1 LPDSPGWGSLAVVA
15 RNVRAELQVRMSWF
29 APIHIAAAAAAL
41 ALAVGAWWVRPRHPA
56 QGWLAGGLVLLAL
69 ETLCEWASF
78 RTDTREA
85 MLAWQRA
92 AFLLNALNP
101 AVWLAFSLTFARG
114 DPGRFLYRWRWI
126 LLGLGLGLPALV
138 LAFYP
143 VLIVDTGPLPPPGNW
158 YFRGHP
164 VVRVLYT
171 GVVVG
176 AVLVLTQL
184 ESTYRA
190 AVGTG
195 RWRIKYAVVG
205 LALLFGT
212 RIYTASQAL
221 LYAGPNFQLALI
233 NAAALLLACGLIGL
247 ALYRSRLIVLDLYPS
262 AIAIHRSLTI
272 LLSGL
277 YLVVVGLL
285 ATWVTRVGG
294 ESAFPLVAFVLLVGA
309 VGLSVLWMSDRV
321 RQRLRLFV
329 SRHFRRPFHDY
340 RLVWSRF
347 TERTSARLDRHE
359 LCREVARLISETFEA
374 LSVSIWL
381 LELSR
386 SRLVL
391 AASTSLPAG
400 ETRAVDVNHLLP
412 ELSRLATEKPQPV
425 ELERSR
431 AGWCE
436 LLRQVN
442 PAFFQEGGSR
452 WGIPL
457 VAGQELVGF
466 LVVGDRVAGMAYL
479 PEDLELLT
487 CLAEQLASALRT
499 LLLSEQLVQ
508 AREWEAFQ
516 TMSAFLV
523 HDLKNTAST
532 LGLMLRNLP
541 LHFDKPE
548 FREDA
553 IRGLGRCARHINEL
567 IERLTTLRHKPQIQ
581 KKPVRLDQVLHAA
594 LETLGKPEGIEIET
608 HCPELPPLLLD
619 PAAVRS
625 VLTNLLLNA
634 RDAITPPGRIT
645 LDVSVHGGWLCLR
658 VADTGCGMTP
668 EFIAQKL
675 FRPFQT
681 TKKNGLGIGMFQ
693 VRTLVELHGGRLE
706 VQSQPGQG
714 TVFTVWLPMTVAD
727 PVAHEAESAHRGR

>member
-1 LPDSPGWGSLAVVA
+1 M
-15 RNVRAELQVRMSWF
+15 NWF
-29 APIHIAAAAAAL
+29 PLIHIAAGGAAL
-41 ALAVGAWWVRPRHPA
+41 ALAVGALWVRPRHPA
-56 QGWLAGGLVLLAL
+56 QGWLAAGLVLLAL
-69 ETLCEWASF
+69 EALCQCGSF
-78 RTDTREA
+78 LTDTRES
-85 MLAWQRA
+85 MLAWQRVA
-92 AFLLNALNP
+92 LLTASFVP
-101 AVWLAFSLTFARG
+101 AVWLGFSLTFARG
-114 DPGRFLYRWRWI
+114 EPARFLRRWRWV
-126 LLGLGLGLPALV
+126 LAVLGLCLPALT

-143 VLIVDTGPLPPPGNW
+143 VLILETGPLPPPGNW
-158 YFRGHP
+158 FFRGHP
-164 VVRVLYT
+164 VVRVLHT
-171 GVVVG
+171 GLVVG

-221 LYAGPNFQLALI
+221 LYAGPNFQLSLL

-247 ALYRSRLIVLDLYPS
+247 ALYRSRLAVLDLYPS
-262 AIAIHRSLTI
+262 AVAIHRSLTI
-272 LLSGL
+272 LLSGV

-285 ATWVTRVGG
+285 ATWVTRAGG

-329 SRHFRRPFHDY
+329 SRHFHRPFHDY
-340 RLVWSRF
+340 RQVWSRF
-347 TERTSARLDRHE
+347 AERTSARLDRTE

-400 ETRAVDVNHLLP
+400 QVRALDVNELLP
-412 ELSRLATEKPQPV
+412 EFTRLASEKPGPV
-425 ELERSR
+425 ELETGR
-431 AGWCE
+431 AGWCHV
-436 LLRQVN
+436 LREAN
-442 PAFFQEGGSR
+442 PAFFQQGGSR
-452 WGIPL
+452 WGVPL

-466 LVVGDRVAGMAYL
+466 LVVGDRVAGLAYH

-499 LLLSEQLVQ
+499 LNLSEQLAQ

-516 TMSAFLV
+516 TMSAFLI

-541 LHFDKPE
+541 VHFDNPA

-553 IRGLGRCARHINEL
+553 IRGLGRCVRHINEL
-567 IERLTTLRHKPQIQ
+567 IERLTTLRDKPRIQ
-581 KKPVRLDQVLHAA
+581 KRPVRLETVLQAA
-594 LETLGKPEGIEIET
+594 LETLGKPEGIEIQT
-608 HCPELPPLLLD
+608 RWPELPPLLLD
-619 PAAVRS
+619 PDAVQS
-625 VLTNLLLNA
+625 VVTNLLLNA
-634 RDAITPPGRIT
+634 RDAITPPGRIS
-645 LDVSVHGGWLCLR
+645 LEVSVHGGWICLR
-658 VADTGCGMTP
+658 VADTGCGMSP
-668 EFIAQKL
+668 EFIAHKL

-714 TVFTVWLPMTVAD
+714 TVFGVWLPMLVAES
-727 PVAHEAESAHRGR
+727 VAHEAEPAHRG